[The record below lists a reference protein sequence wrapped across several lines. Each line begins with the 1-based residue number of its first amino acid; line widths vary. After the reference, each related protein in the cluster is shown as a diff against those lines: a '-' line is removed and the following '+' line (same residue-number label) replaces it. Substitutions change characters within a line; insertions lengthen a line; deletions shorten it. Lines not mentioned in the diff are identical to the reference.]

1 MVPMTTFF
9 ISDLHLSEELPAIT
23 ECFLTFLQNEAIN
36 ADALYVLGDLFETW
50 FGDDD
55 INEFNQTIIS
65 AFKIL
70 TDSGVPCF
78 FLEGNR
84 DFLIG
89 KKFAKQTGITLLP
102 AICTIE
108 LYGCKTLIMHGD
120 TLCTKDEGYQRYR
133 ATVHK
138 PWVQWIFLHLPLKI
152 RHRLVGN
159 IKNSSKEQKEHKQM
173 AIMDVTPEEVV
184 SEMQRFDVTQLIHG
198 HTHRPAVHELTLN
211 NQSVK
216 RVVLGDWYSQGS
228 VLTVTE
234 KSMLLQKRD
243 FI

>member
-1 MVPMTTFF
+1 MTTLF

-23 ECFLTFLQNEAIN
+23 KCFLAFMKNEAIN

-55 INEFNQTIIS
+55 NSAFNRTIIN
-65 AFKIL
+65 AFKTL

-89 KKFAKQTGITLLP
+89 KKFAKQTGMTLLP
-102 AICTIE
+102 EICTID
-108 LYGCKTLIMHGD
+108 LYGTKTLIMHGD
-120 TLCTKDEGYQRYR
+120 TLCTKDEGYQKYR

-138 PWVQWIFLHLPLKI
+138 PWVQWIFLHLPLNV

-159 IKNSSKEQKEHKQM
+159 IKSSSAEKKEQKQM
-173 AIMDVTPEEVV
+173 VIMDVTPEEVF
-184 SEMQRFDVTQLIHG
+184 SEMQRFNVTQLIHG

-211 NQSVK
+211 SGLAK

-228 VLTVTE
+228 VLLVTE
-234 KSMLLQKRD
+234 QSMELQVRS